1 MTFVFY
7 GDHFYF
13 ESGTMM
19 GSMCTEDGKRA
30 DWNTVQA
37 CVERGETAQIRAAN
51 ADEYGA
57 YEKRLR
63 ELKKLEE
70 EYKRRDLTGVA
81 HK

>member
-19 GSMCTEDGKRA
+19 GSMCTADGKRA

-37 CVERGETAQIRAAN
+37 CVQRGESALIRPAN
-51 ADEYGA
+51 ATEYGD
-57 YEKRLR
+57 YERKLR
-63 ELKKLEE
+63 ELKQQQEDF
-70 EYKRRDLTGVA
+70 KRKGSAT
-81 HK
+81 